1 MYTYT
6 IPHVSDVA
14 SHEPC
19 MHYMKVCVN
28 WNSLLAACPQNTCRY
43 YVFCD
48 CDIILL
54 YSSYRGAK
62 NNILRDAGSRLPVP
76 DANGLVVRRTDNP
89 RILLYM
95 YNSENKNTEVN
106 RKNYIGF
113 S

>member
-1 MYTYT
+1 MSVMSLHTNHACIT
-6 IPHVSDVA
+6 RKCVSIGI
-14 SHEPC
+14 
-19 MHYMKVCVN
+19 HYWQPVLKT
-28 WNSLLAACPQNTCRY
+28 LAGY

-106 RKNYIGF
+106 RKNYIHWIF
-113 S
+113 LSKKKE